1 MPHRYPIHLGE
12 LWHEDRALTGR
23 RFIVPE
29 YDLKWIFHHIRFL
42 FVLGRKVGASHA
54 ESLEN
59 VDAYSGLHTTLVKWK
74 DGPNPRISIAPT
86 RDEVPVGG
94 NPAPIT

>member
-1 MPHRYPIHLGE
+1 M
-12 LWHEDRALTGR
+12 
-23 RFIVPE
+23 
-29 YDLKWIFHHIRFL
+29 
-42 FVLGRKVGASHA
+42 GAGHA

-86 RDEVPVGG
+86 RDEVPMGS